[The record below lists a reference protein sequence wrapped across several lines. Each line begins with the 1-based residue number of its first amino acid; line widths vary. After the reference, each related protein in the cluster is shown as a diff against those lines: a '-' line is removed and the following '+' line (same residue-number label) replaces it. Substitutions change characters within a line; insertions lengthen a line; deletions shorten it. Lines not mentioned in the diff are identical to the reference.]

1 MNDGEEI
8 DSSQGI
14 SDADH
19 RKRTGARSVH
29 GGERGH
35 NQGEAVEAAAAG
47 VSAEKLEDDGEI
59 LERVIT
65 A

>member
-19 RKRTGARSVH
+19 RKRTGSRSVH

-35 NQGEAVEAAAAG
+35 NQGAAVEAAAAG
-47 VSAEKLEDDGEI
+47 VSAAKLEDDGEI